1 MTARLLAKLSIA
13 PALVAG
19 SVIAGFAQER
29 FSENPIKEGA
39 WVYPTEKIAPA
50 TVEAFCQSGFSVHFA
65 DGGFFTVLNQ
75 PIARMKKKLS
85 VDTQG
90 TCTFDAAKQTSSCTG
105 TETDGQKKFPLNEN
119 NLFERDGN
127 FLKLT
132 TTFIDRDTKEK
143 VSYVTYPV
151 RCPDKVVREI
161 LIRAI
166 PPK

>member
-1 MTARLLAKLSIA
+1 MSARVLAKVLLA

-19 SVIAGFAQER
+19 GIAAGFAQER
-29 FSENPIKEGA
+29 FAENPIKEGA

-50 TVEAFCQSGFSVHFA
+50 IIEAFCQSGFSVHFS

-90 TCTFDAAKQTSSCTG
+90 TCTFSAEKQASSCTG
-105 TETDGQKKFPLNEN
+105 TETDGPRKFPLNES

-127 FLKLT
+127 YIKMT
-132 TTFIDRDTKEK
+132 TSFTDRETKEK
-143 VSYVTYPV
+143 VTLVTYPM

-161 LIRAI
+161 LIKAI

>member
-1 MTARLLAKLSIA
+1 MNARSLAKFLLVPALLAGGGF
-13 PALVAG
+13 AG
-19 SVIAGFAQER
+19 YAQER

-50 TVEAFCQSGFSVHFA
+50 IIEAFCQSGFSVHFA

-85 VDTQG
+85 VDTSG
-90 TCTFDAAKQTSSCTG
+90 ACTFNAEKQTSTCTG
-105 TETDGQKKFPLNEN
+105 TETDGRRKFALNEEN
-119 NLFERDGN
+119 IFERDGTY
-127 FLKLT
+127 LKVT
-132 TTFIDRDTKEK
+132 TSFIDRDTKEK
-143 VSYVTYPV
+143 VTLVTYPM

-161 LIRAI
+161 LIKAI

>member
-1 MTARLLAKLSIA
+1 MNTRVLAKALLA
-13 PALVAG
+13 PVLVAVG
-19 SVIAGFAQER
+19 AIAGYAQDR

-50 TVEAFCQSGFSVHFA
+50 IIEAFCQSGFSVHFA

-75 PIARMKKKLS
+75 PIAKMKKKLS

-90 TCTFDAAKQTSSCTG
+90 TCVFNAEKQASSCTG

-119 NLFERDGN
+119 NLFERDGTY
-127 FLKLT
+127 LKLT
-132 TTFIDRDTKEK
+132 TTFLDRETKEK
-143 VSYVTYPV
+143 VAFVTYPM

>member
-1 MTARLLAKLSIA
+1 MIARNFAKALLV
-13 PALVAG
+13 PAFVAG
-19 SVIAGFAQER
+19 GALAGYAQER

-50 TVEAFCQSGFSVHFA
+50 IIEAFCQSGFSVHFA

-85 VDTQG
+85 VDTSG
-90 TCTFDAAKQTSSCTG
+90 SCTFNAEKQTSTCTG
-105 TETDGQKKFPLNEN
+105 TETDGRRKFALNEEN
-119 NLFERDGN
+119 IFERDGAY
-127 FLKLT
+127 LKVT
-132 TTFIDRDTKEK
+132 TSFIDRDTKEK
-143 VSYVTYPV
+143 VTLVTYPM

-161 LIRAI
+161 LIKAI

>member
-1 MTARLLAKLSIA
+1 MSAPLLAKLGLAS
-13 PALVAG
+13 ALVAG
-19 SVIAGFAQER
+19 GMIASYAQER
-29 FSENPIKEGA
+29 FAENPIKEGA

-50 TVEAFCQSGFSVHFA
+50 IIEAFCQSGFSVHFA

-90 TCTFDAAKQTSSCTG
+90 NCTFNVEKQTSSCTG
-105 TETDGQKKFPLNEN
+105 TETDGRMKFALNEEN
-119 NLFERDGN
+119 IFERDGN
-127 FLKLT
+127 YLKVT
-132 TTFIDRDTKEK
+132 TSFIDRETKEK
-143 VSYVTYPV
+143 VTLVTYPM

-161 LIRAI
+161 IIKAI

>member
-1 MTARLLAKLSIA
+1 MNARSLAKFLLA
-13 PALVAG
+13 PALIVAG
-19 SVIAGFAQER
+19 GIAGYAQER
-29 FSENPIKEGA
+29 FTENPIKEGA

-50 TVEAFCQSGFSVHFA
+50 IIEAFCQSGFSVHFA

-85 VDTQG
+85 VDTAG
-90 TCTFDAAKQTSSCTG
+90 TCVFNAEKQSSSCTG
-105 TETDGQKKFPLNEN
+105 TETDGPKKFPLNEN
-119 NLFERDGN
+119 NAFERDGN
-127 FLKLT
+127 YLKLT
-132 TTFIDRDTKEK
+132 TTFIDRETKEK
-143 VSYVTYPV
+143 VAFVTYPM

>member
-1 MTARLLAKLSIA
+1 MSARRFARFAIA
-13 PALVAG
+13 PALIAAGIVAG
-19 SVIAGFAQER
+19 YAQEP
-29 FSENPIKEGA
+29 FKENPIKEGA

-50 TVEAFCQSGFSVHFA
+50 IIEAFCQSGFSVHFA

-90 TCTFDAAKQTSSCTG
+90 TCTFNVEKQSSSCTG
-105 TETDGQKKFPLNEN
+105 TETDGAKKFPLNESN
-119 NLFERDGN
+119 QFERDGN
-127 FLKLT
+127 YLKLT
-132 TTFIDRDTKEK
+132 TTLIDRETKEK
-143 VSYVTYPV
+143 ATFVTYPM

-161 LIRAI
+161 LIKAI

>member
-1 MTARLLAKLSIA
+1 MNTRVLAKAMLA
-13 PALVAG
+13 PALVAVG
-19 SVIAGFAQER
+19 AIAGYAQDR

-50 TVEAFCQSGFSVHFA
+50 IIEAFCQSGFSVHFA

-75 PIARMKKKLS
+75 PIAKMKKKLS

-90 TCTFDAAKQTSSCTG
+90 TCVFNAEKQASSCTG

-119 NLFERDGN
+119 NLFERDGTY
-127 FLKLT
+127 LKLT
-132 TTFIDRDTKEK
+132 TTFLDRDTKEK
-143 VSYVTYPV
+143 VTFVTYPM
-151 RCPDKVVREI
+151 RCPDKVVREV
-161 LIRAI
+161 LIKAI

>member
-1 MTARLLAKLSIA
+1 MNTQRVAMLLLSPVFIA
-13 PALVAG
+13 AG
-19 SVIAGFAQER
+19 MIAGYAQER
-29 FSENPIKEGA
+29 FKENPIKEGA

-50 TVEAFCQSGFSVHFA
+50 IIEAFCQSGFSVHFA

-90 TCTFDAAKQTSSCTG
+90 SCAFDVEKQASSCSG
-105 TETDGQKKFPLNEN
+105 QETDGTKKFPLNEN
-119 NLFERDGN
+119 NAFERDGN
-127 FLKLT
+127 YLKLT
-132 TTFIDRDTKEK
+132 TTFIDRETKEK
-143 VSYVTYPV
+143 VSYITYPV

-161 LIRAI
+161 LTKAI

>member
-1 MTARLLAKLSIA
+1 MNTQRVAMLLLSPAFIA
-13 PALVAG
+13 AG
-19 SVIAGFAQER
+19 MIAGYAQER
-29 FSENPIKEGA
+29 FKENPIKEGA

-65 DGGFFTVLNQ
+65 DGGFFTVLNH

-90 TCTFDAAKQTSSCTG
+90 SCAFDAEKQASSCTG
-105 TETDGQKKFPLNEN
+105 QETDGTKRFPLNEN
-119 NLFERDGN
+119 NAFERDGN
-127 FLKLT
+127 YLKLT
-132 TTFIDRDTKEK
+132 TTFIDRESKEK
-143 VSYVTYPV
+143 VSYITYPV

-161 LIRAI
+161 LTKAI

>member
-1 MTARLLAKLSIA
+1 MNARVLAKVLLA

-19 SVIAGFAQER
+19 GMIASYAQER

-50 TVEAFCQSGFSVHFA
+50 IIEAFCQSGFSVHFA

-75 PIARMKKKLS
+75 PIARMKKKLA
-85 VDTQG
+85 VDTSG
-90 TCTFDAAKQTSSCTG
+90 VCVFNVEKQVSTCTG
-105 TETDGQKKFPLNEN
+105 TETDGKRKFALNEE
-119 NLFERDGN
+119 NLFERDGTY
-127 FLKLT
+127 LKVST
-132 TTFIDRDTKEK
+132 YFIDRETKEK
-143 VSYVTYPV
+143 VTFITYPM

-161 LIRAI
+161 LIKAI

>member
-1 MTARLLAKLSIA
+1 MSARGLAKVLLA

-19 SVIAGFAQER
+19 GMIASYAQER
-29 FSENPIKEGA
+29 FTENPIKEGA

-50 TVEAFCQSGFSVHFA
+50 IIEAFCQSGFSVHFA

-85 VDTQG
+85 VDTSG
-90 TCTFDAAKQTSSCTG
+90 TCTFNVEKQATSCVG
-105 TETDGQKKFPLNEN
+105 TETDGKRKFALNEEN
-119 NLFERDGN
+119 RFERDGTY
-127 FLKLT
+127 LKVST
-132 TTFIDRDTKEK
+132 HFIDRETKEK
-143 VSYVTYPV
+143 VTFVTYPM

-161 LIRAI
+161 LIKAI

>member
-1 MTARLLAKLSIA
+1 MNSPLAKALLV
-13 PALVAG
+13 PALIAG
-19 SVIAGFAQER
+19 GVIAGYAQEA
-29 FSENPIKEGA
+29 FKENPIREGA

-50 TVEAFCQSGFSVHFA
+50 IIEAFCQSGFSVHFA

-90 TCTFDAAKQTSSCTG
+90 TCVFNVEKQTSSCTG
-105 TETDGQKKFPLNEN
+105 TETDGPRKFPLNEN
-119 NLFERDGN
+119 NVFERDGTH
-127 FLKLT
+127 LKLT
-132 TTFIDRDTKEK
+132 TTFTDRETKQK
-143 VSYVTYPV
+143 VTFVTYPM

>member
-1 MTARLLAKLSIA
+1 MSVRLLAKVLLA

-19 SVIAGFAQER
+19 GVIVGYAQER
-29 FSENPIKEGA
+29 FKENPIKEGA

-50 TVEAFCQSGFSVHFA
+50 TVEAFCQSGFSMHYA
-65 DGGFFTVLNQ
+65 DGGFFTVLNH

-90 TCTFDAAKQTSSCTG
+90 ACTFDAEKQTSSCTG
-105 TETDGQKKFPLNEN
+105 QETDGTKKFPLNEN
-119 NLFERDGN
+119 NLFELDGK

-132 TTFIDRDTKEK
+132 TSFIDRDTKEK

-151 RCPDKVVREI
+151 RCLDKVVREI
-161 LIRAI
+161 LIKAI
-166 PPK
+166 PAK

>member
-1 MTARLLAKLSIA
+1 MSARLLAKSLLV
-13 PALVAG
+13 PALVATG
-19 SVIAGFAQER
+19 VIAGYAQEP
-29 FSENPIKEGA
+29 FKENPIKEGA

-50 TVEAFCQSGFSVHFA
+50 TVDAFCQSGFSVHFS

-90 TCTFDAAKQTSSCTG
+90 TCVFNAEKQTSSCTG
-105 TETDGQKKFPLNEN
+105 TETDGPKKFPLNEN
-119 NLFERDGN
+119 NAFERDGN

-132 TTFIDRDTKEK
+132 TTFIDRETKEK
-143 VSYVTYPV
+143 ATFVTYPM

-161 LIRAI
+161 LVKAI

>member
-1 MTARLLAKLSIA
+1 MSGRILAKLLLA

-19 SVIAGFAQER
+19 GVLAGYAQER

-50 TVEAFCQSGFSVHFA
+50 IIEAFCQSGFSFHFS

-90 TCTFDAAKQTSSCTG
+90 TCTFDVEKQSSSCFG
-105 TETDGQKKFPLNEN
+105 TETDGPKRFPLNEN
-119 NLFERDGN
+119 NRFERDGSH
-127 FLKLT
+127 LKLT
-132 TTFIDRDTKEK
+132 TTFVDRDTKEN
-143 VSYVTYPV
+143 VTIVTYPM

-161 LIRAI
+161 LTKAI